1 MLNAADF
8 SAVNGSGA
16 TSGMPAGATRFTGI
30 TGFVSAPLAADII
43 AIGKIAE
50 IAIANTFLFI
60 SAASFSGSSVTF
72 SELGF
77 SSYGGDYSRN
87 QALRN

>member
-16 TSGMPAGATRFTGI
+16 TSGIPAGATRFTGT

-43 AIGKIAE
+43 AIGKTAE

-60 SAASFSGSSVTF
+60 SFASFSGSSATF

-77 SSYGGDYSRN
+77 SS
-87 QALRN
+87 

>member
-16 TSGMPAGATRFTGI
+16 TSGIPAGATRFTGI

-43 AIGKIAE
+43 AIGKTAE

-60 SAASFSGSSVTF
+60 FSASFSGSSATF

-77 SSYGGDYSRN
+77 SS
-87 QALRN
+87 